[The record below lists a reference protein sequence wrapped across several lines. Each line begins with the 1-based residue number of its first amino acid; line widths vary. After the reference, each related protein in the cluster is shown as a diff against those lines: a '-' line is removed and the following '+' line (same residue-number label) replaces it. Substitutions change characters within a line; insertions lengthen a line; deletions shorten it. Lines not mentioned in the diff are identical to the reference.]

1 MAKYQIKLPDGATYE
16 IEAPDDMPEAQ
27 VREKFEA
34 SMAQAP
40 PPEAT
45 TPPADDWRDTGVG
58 GFVRGLRDIPDAG
71 AELLVRGIEAAI
83 PDDWGLDKWAK
94 RQVAEIVRINR
105 EAERGYQQDWR
116 GGQMVGK
123 FDKSRLA
130 GNIAATLPLAA
141 IPGGAAVSGLARTG
155 QAATVGGL
163 SGALMPVH
171 GDEDDYWKTKAMQT
185 GLGVVAGPTAPYLA
199 RGAARVVSPVS
210 DAATKMLAKAGV
222 PMSPG
227 QILGG
232 AWKATEEKLT
242 SIPFFGDAIKAA
254 QRRGL
259 VAFNKAIGNR
269 VLNPIGKTVPKNINA
284 GSDMVRHVGD
294 ELSRAYDDVLKG
306 VNVSM
311 DDIFRNDMVKL
322 ASMADDIGGAAGKR
336 FKVVLENKVFSKF
349 KGARPGMDGR
359 SWKGVEEQLGVLAKK
374 FKKSTDVDQSQIGD
388 ALTEAQAAWRELLFR
403 HAGKAKAQRV
413 ADINAGWAK
422 LTILENA
429 ATAAKGRVFTA
440 SQYMGAVRKADP
452 RVRKRGIARGEALE
466 IPMAGAGVEKLA
478 QKIPESGTAPRALLA
493 TGLLGGGYYEPTAAA
508 LTGLGLT
515 AGAGM
520 YTSPMQRLLQTFLT
534 RRPQN
539 AGIVG
544 GGLRR
549 AAPTL
554 SPAVPQALGGLLG
567 GDPLRISIPHPGER
581 YGP

>member
-1 MAKYQIKLPDGATYE
+1 MATYQIEWADETYE

-45 TPPADDWRDTGVG
+45 TPPADDWRGTGVG

-71 AELLVRGIEAAI
+71 AELMARAVEAAI

-116 GGQMVGK
+116 GGEMVGK

-130 GNIAATLPLAA
+130 GNIAATLPLTA

-199 RGAARVVSPVS
+199 RGAARVVSPAT
-210 DAATKMLAKAGV
+210 DAATKQLAKAGV
-222 PMSPG
+222 PMTPG

-254 QRRGL
+254 QLRGL
-259 VAFNKAIGNR
+259 VAFNKAVGNR
-269 VLNPIGKTVPKNINA
+269 VLNPIGKTVPKNISA
-284 GSDMVRHVGD
+284 GPDMVRHVGN
-294 ELSRAYDDVLKG
+294 ELSRAYDDALKG
-306 VNVSM
+306 VNVYM

-322 ASMADDIGGAAGKR
+322 ASMADALGGAAGKR
-336 FKVVLENKVFSKF
+336 FKVILENKVFSKF
-349 KGARPGMDGR
+349 KGARPGMVGR
-359 SWKGVEEQLGVLAKK
+359 SWKKVEEQLGKDAKK
-374 FKKSTDVDQSQIGD
+374 FKRSADVDQNEIGH
-388 ALTEAQAAWRELLFR
+388 ALTEAQAAWRDLLAR
-403 HAGKAKAQRV
+403 HAGDKAQRV

-422 LTILENA
+422 LTILEDA

-440 SQYMGAVRKADP
+440 PQYMAAVKKADP
-452 RVRKRGIARGEALE
+452 RVRQRGIARGEALE
-466 IPMAGAGVEKLA
+466 VPMARAGVEKLA
-478 QKIPESGTAPRALLA
+478 QRVPESGTAPRALMA
-493 TGLLGGGYYEPTAAA
+493 GLLGGGYFYEPTTAVA
-508 LTGLGLT
+508 LGTGLGLG
-515 AGAGM
+515 AGA

-534 RRPQN
+534 RRPQA

-554 SPAVPQALGGLLG
+554 SPAVPQALGGL
-567 GDPLRISIPHPGER
+567 I
-581 YGP
+581 GP

>member
-1 MAKYQIKLPDGATYE
+1 MATYQIEWADETYE

-45 TPPADDWRDTGVG
+45 TPPADDWRGTGVG

-71 AELLVRGIEAAI
+71 AELMARAVEAAI

-116 GGQMVGK
+116 GGEMVGK

-130 GNIAATLPLAA
+130 GNIAATLPLTA

-199 RGAARVVSPVS
+199 RGAARVVSPAT
-210 DAATKMLAKAGV
+210 DAATMQLAKAGV
-222 PMSPG
+222 PMTPG

-232 AWKATEEKLT
+232 AWRATEEKLT

-254 QRRGL
+254 QLRGL
-259 VAFNKAIGNR
+259 VAFNKAVGDR
-269 VLNPIGKTVPKNINA
+269 VLNSIGQTVPKKISA
-284 GSDMVRHVGD
+284 GPDMVRHVGN
-294 ELSRAYDDVLKG
+294 ELSRAYDDALKG
-306 VNVSM
+306 VNVYM

-322 ASMADDIGGAAGKR
+322 ASMADALGGAAGKR
-336 FKVVLENKVFSKF
+336 FKVILENKVFSKF
-349 KGARPGMDGR
+349 KGARPGMVGR
-359 SWKGVEEQLGVLAKK
+359 SWKKVEEQLGKDAKK
-374 FKKSTDVDQSQIGD
+374 FKRSADVDQNEIGH
-388 ALTEAQAAWRELLFR
+388 ALTEAQAAWRDLLAR
-403 HAGKAKAQRV
+403 HAGGKAQRV
-413 ADINAGWAK
+413 ADINEGWAK

-440 SQYMGAVRKADP
+440 PQYMAAVKKADP
-452 RVRKRGIARGEALE
+452 RVRQRGIARGEALE
-466 IPMAGAGVEKLA
+466 VPMARAGVEKLA
-478 QKIPESGTAPRALLA
+478 QRVPESGTAPRALMA
-493 TGLLGGGYYEPTAAA
+493 GLLGGGYFYEPTTAVA
-508 LTGLGLT
+508 LGTGLGLG
-515 AGAGM
+515 AGA

-534 RRPQN
+534 RRPQA

-554 SPAVPQALGGLLG
+554 SPAVPQALGGL
-567 GDPLRISIPHPGER
+567 I
-581 YGP
+581 GP

>member
-71 AELLVRGIEAAI
+71 AELMTRAVEAAI

-105 EAERGYQQDWR
+105 EAEREYQEDWR
-116 GGQMVGK
+116 GGQMRGK

-141 IPGGAAVSGLARTG
+141 IPGGAAASALARTG
-155 QAATVGGL
+155 QAAAAGGL

-171 GDEDDYWKTKAMQT
+171 GDKDDFWKTKAMQT
-185 GLGVVAGPTAPYLA
+185 GLGVAGGVTAPYLA
-199 RGAARVVSPVS
+199 RGAARVVSPAT
-210 DAATKMLAKAGV
+210 DAATKRLVKAGV
-222 PMSPG
+222 PMTPG

-242 SIPFFGDAIKAA
+242 SIPFFGDAIKSAHL
-254 QRRGL
+254 RGL
-259 VAFNKAIGNR
+259 VAFNKAVGDR
-269 VLNPIGKTVPKNINA
+269 VLNSIGQTVSKKISA
-284 GSDMVRHVGD
+284 GPDMVRHVGN
-294 ELSRAYDDVLKG
+294 ELSRAYDDALKG
-306 VNVSM
+306 VNVYM
-311 DDIFRNDMVKL
+311 DDAFRGDISNL
-322 ASMADDIGGAAGKR
+322 ASMADEIGGAAGNR
-336 FKVVLENKVFSKF
+336 FKVILENKVFSKF
-349 KGARPGMDGR
+349 KGDRPGMDGR
-359 SWKGVEEQLGVLAKK
+359 SWKGVEEQLGILAKK
-374 FKKSTDVDQSQIGD
+374 FKKSADVDQNEIGH
-388 ALTEAQAAWRELLFR
+388 ALTEAQAAWRDLLAR
-403 HAGKAKAQRV
+403 HAGGKAQRV

-440 SQYMGAVRKADP
+440 PQYMAAVKKADP
-452 RVRKRGIARGEALE
+452 RVRQRGIARGEALE
-466 IPMAGAGVEKLA
+466 VPMAQAAVEKLA
-478 QKIPESGTAPRALLA
+478 QRVPESGTTPRALLA
-493 TGLLGGGYYEPTAAA
+493 GGLMGGGYFEPTAAA

-515 AGAGM
+515 AGAGA

-534 RRPQN
+534 RRPQA
-539 AGIVG
+539 AGIYG

-554 SPAVPQALGGLLG
+554 SPVAPQALGGL
-567 GDPLRISIPHPGER
+567 I
-581 YGP
+581 GP

>member
-1 MAKYQIKLPDGATYE
+1 
-16 IEAPDDMPEAQ
+16 MPEAQ

-45 TPPADDWRDTGVG
+45 TPPADDWRGTGVG

-71 AELLVRGIEAAI
+71 AELMARAVEAAI

-116 GGQMVGK
+116 GGEMVGK

-130 GNIAATLPLAA
+130 GNIAATLPLTA

-199 RGAARVVSPVS
+199 RGAARVVSPAT
-210 DAATKMLAKAGV
+210 DAATKQLAKAGV
-222 PMSPG
+222 PMTPG

-254 QRRGL
+254 QLRGL
-259 VAFNKAIGNR
+259 VAFNKAVGNR
-269 VLNPIGKTVPKNINA
+269 VLNPIGKTVPKNISA
-284 GSDMVRHVGD
+284 GPDMVRHVGN
-294 ELSRAYDDVLKG
+294 ELSRAYDDALKG
-306 VNVSM
+306 VNVYM

-322 ASMADDIGGAAGKR
+322 ASMADALGGAAGKR
-336 FKVVLENKVFSKF
+336 FKVILENKVFSKF
-349 KGARPGMDGR
+349 KGARPGMVGR
-359 SWKGVEEQLGVLAKK
+359 SWKKVEEQLGKDAKK
-374 FKKSTDVDQSQIGD
+374 FKRSADVDQNEIGH
-388 ALTEAQAAWRELLFR
+388 ALTEAQAAWRDLLAR
-403 HAGKAKAQRV
+403 HAGGKAQRV
-413 ADINAGWAK
+413 ADINEGWAK

-440 SQYMGAVRKADP
+440 PQYMAAVKKADP
-452 RVRKRGIARGEALE
+452 RVRKRGVARGEALE
-466 IPMAGAGVEKLA
+466 VEMAQAGVEKLA
-478 QKIPESGTAPRALLA
+478 QRVPESGTTPRALLA
-493 TGLLGGGYYEPTAAA
+493 GGLLGGGYFEPTAAA

-520 YTSPMQRLLQTFLT
+520 YTSPMQRLLQLAIS
-534 RRPQN
+534 RRPQA
-539 AGIVG
+539 AGIYG

-554 SPAVPQALGGLLG
+554 SPVAPQIIDDEFLGGL
-567 GDPLRISIPHPGER
+567 I
-581 YGP
+581 GP

>member
-1 MAKYQIKLPDGATYE
+1 
-16 IEAPDDMPEAQ
+16 
-27 VREKFEA
+27 
-34 SMAQAP
+34 
-40 PPEAT
+40 
-45 TPPADDWRDTGVG
+45 
-58 GFVRGLRDIPDAG
+58 
-71 AELLVRGIEAAI
+71 
-83 PDDWGLDKWAK
+83 
-94 RQVAEIVRINR
+94 
-105 EAERGYQQDWR
+105 
-116 GGQMVGK
+116 MVGK

-141 IPGGAAVSGLARTG
+141 IPGGAAASALARTG
-155 QAATVGGL
+155 QAAAAGGL

-185 GLGVVAGPTAPYLA
+185 GLGVAGGVAGPYLA

-232 AWKATEEKLT
+232 GWKATEEKLT

-254 QRRGL
+254 HLRGL
-259 VAFNKAIGNR
+259 VAFNKAVGNR

-311 DDIFRNDMVKL
+311 DDAFRNDIVKL
-322 ASMADDIGGAAGKR
+322 ASMADEIGGAAGKR
-336 FKVVLENKVFSKF
+336 FKAVLENKVFSKF
-349 KGARPGMDGR
+349 KGDRPGMDGR

-374 FKKSTDVDQSQIGD
+374 FKKSDDVDQGQIGD

-403 HAGKAKAQRV
+403 HAGGKAQRI

-422 LTILENA
+422 LIILENA

-440 SQYMGAVRKADP
+440 SQYMGAVKKADP

-466 IPMAGAGVEKLA
+466 VPMARAGVEKLA
-478 QKIPESGTAPRALLA
+478 PKIPETGTTPRALMA
-493 TGLLGGGYYEPTAAA
+493 GLLGGGLYYEPTTAA
-508 LTGLGLT
+508 LTTAALGLG
-515 AGAGM
+515 AGT

-534 RRPQN
+534 RRPQA

-567 GDPLRISIPHPGER
+567 DPLRINIPAPVER